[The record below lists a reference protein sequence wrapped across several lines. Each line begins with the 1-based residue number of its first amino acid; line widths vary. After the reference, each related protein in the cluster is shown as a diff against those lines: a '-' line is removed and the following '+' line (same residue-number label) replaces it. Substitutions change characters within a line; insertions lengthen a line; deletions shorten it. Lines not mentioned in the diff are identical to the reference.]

1 MATRRIIS
9 SEKTVLDVDADGK
22 QHEARPS
29 NIAPAVPARSVIWK
43 LLSFTFAMVTLPIG
57 TYFFVANFVLVG
69 NNTVAGA
76 LAAVMAN
83 IVLIAYIIMAYSDDQ
98 AEQAEEAEQ
107 KKKSM

>member
-9 SEKTVLDVDADGK
+9 STNDPLDIDASGTP
-22 QHEARPS
+22 HAPGPS
-29 NIAPAVPARSVIWK
+29 NIAPAVPSSVLFK

-57 TYFFVANFVLVG
+57 TYFFITNYVLVG

-83 IVLIAYIIMAYSDDQ
+83 VVLIAYVVMAYQDDQ
-98 AEQAEEAEQ
+98 AEQEEAAEKE
-107 KKKSM
+107 KKAI